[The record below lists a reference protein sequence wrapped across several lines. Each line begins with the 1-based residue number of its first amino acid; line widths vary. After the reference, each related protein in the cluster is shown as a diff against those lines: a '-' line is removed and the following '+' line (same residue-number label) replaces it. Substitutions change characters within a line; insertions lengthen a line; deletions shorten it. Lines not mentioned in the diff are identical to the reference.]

1 MFLLFVAVALFL
13 SVLIHIIMITAD
25 WLATVDNFRVVQQK
39 PISVILI
46 FLFIITVDDTQ
57 CKEVLFTPH
66 ADQRDDNQDDNLYI
80 IV

>member
-46 FLFIITVDDTQ
+46 FLFIITVDDTP

-66 ADQRDDNQDDNLYI
+66 ADQLDDIKMI
-80 IV
+80 ICI